1 MKKFILIMVAVAS
14 ILGGCTNYKQIRIDD
29 VKVGKLKMVALNAAE
44 VELVTQVYNPTKAV
58 FEIAGTDII
67 VTKDGASFA
76 KITQVKRETVLIHP
90 GEESKAS
97 VVLRAELTDP
107 FAALSQGLN
116 PKEWDLE
123 KFKANG
129 TVTVRKGKMY
139 KKIKIEDVPLKELA
153 QYMK

>member
-1 MKKFILIMVAVAS
+1 MKKFILIMVAAAS
-14 ILGGCTNYKQIRIDD
+14 ILGGCANYKQIRIDD
-29 VKVGKLKMVALNAAE
+29 VNVGKLKMVALNAAE

-67 VTKDGASFA
+67 ITKDGASFA
-76 KITQVKRETVLIHP
+76 KITQVKGEAALIHP

-107 FAALSQGLN
+107 FAALAQGLN
-116 PKEWDLE
+116 PKAWDLE

-129 TVTVRKGKMY
+129 TITVRKGKIN
-139 KKIKIEDVPLKELA
+139 KKIKIEDVPLKSLA
-153 QYMK
+153 QYLK